1 MAIGF
6 PRQLLTLFCRGVWI
20 ETKFEVELFCFD
32 VLFINTFYIKKYIL
46 CCLNKIHQNYL
57 GKSLYK
63 LLTVQFE
70 KIHIATNEKLN

>member
-1 MAIGF
+1 M
-6 PRQLLTLFCRGVWI
+6 LL
-20 ETKFEVELFCFD
+20 KQ
-32 VLFINTFYIKKYIL
+32 NSPKYV
-46 CCLNKIHQNYL
+46 